1 MDELKI
7 KSSYLKGVLERL
19 VNIVIR
25 KKFPLLTKDKHLV
38 INNVEITNDDE
49 DDYYYY
55 YYDINL
61 SVSVSKGLI
70 TEITMNP
77 FKA

>member
-7 KSSYLKGVLERL
+7 KSNYLKEILGRL
-19 VNIVIR
+19 VNIAIC

-38 INNVEITNDDE
+38 INNVEITNGDDE
-49 DDYYYY
+49 D

-70 TEITMNP
+70 TEIIANS

>member
-7 KSSYLKGVLERL
+7 KSGYLKGVLERL

-38 INNVEITNDDE
+38 INNVEITNNDE
-49 DDYYYY
+49 DDY

-77 FKA
+77 FKE

>member
-7 KSSYLKGVLERL
+7 KSNYLKEILARL
-19 VNIVIR
+19 VNIAIL
-25 KKFPLLTKDKHLV
+25 KKFPFLTKDKHLV
-38 INNVEITNDDE
+38 INNVEITNGDDE
-49 DDYYYY
+49 D

-70 TEITMNP
+70 TEIIANS

>member
-7 KSSYLKGVLERL
+7 KSGYLKGVLERL

-49 DDYYYY
+49 DDYYY
-55 YYDINL
+55 DINL

-77 FKA
+77 FKE

>member
-1 MDELKI
+1 MDELKV
-7 KSSYLKGVLERL
+7 KSDYLKGILGRL
-19 VNIVIR
+19 VNIVIW
-25 KKFPLLTKDKHLV
+25 KKFPFLTEDKHLV
-38 INNVEITNDDE
+38 INNVEISNSDD
-49 DDYYYY
+49 DD

-70 TEITMNP
+70 AEIISGF

>member
-7 KSSYLKGVLERL
+7 KSSYLKEILGRL
-19 VNIVIR
+19 LSIAIR
-25 KKFPLLTKDKHLV
+25 KKFPFLTKDKHIV
-38 INNVEITNDDE
+38 INNVEITNGNDE
-49 DDYYYY
+49 D

-70 TEITMNP
+70 TEIIANS

>member
-7 KSSYLKGVLERL
+7 KSGYLKEILGRL

-38 INNVEITNDDE
+38 INNVEITNGDDK
-49 DDYYYY
+49 D

-70 TEITMNP
+70 TEIIANT

>member
-7 KSSYLKGVLERL
+7 KSNYLKGILERL
-19 VNIVIR
+19 VNTVLR
-25 KKFPLLTKDKHLV
+25 KKFPFLTKDKHLV
-38 INNVEITNDDE
+38 INNVEITNCDE
-49 DDYYYY
+49 DDY

-70 TEITMNP
+70 TEIIANS
-77 FKA
+77 FKG

>member
-7 KSSYLKGVLERL
+7 KSSYLKGVLGRF
-19 VNIVIR
+19 VNIAIW
-25 KKFPLLTKDKHLV
+25 KKFPFLTKDKHLV
-38 INNVEITNDDE
+38 INNVEITNSDDK
-49 DDYYYY
+49 D

-70 TEITMNP
+70 AEIISGF

>member
-7 KSSYLKGVLERL
+7 KSNYLKGILGRL
-19 VNIVIR
+19 VNIVIW
-25 KKFPLLTKDKHLV
+25 KKFPLLTEDKHLV
-38 INNVEITNDDE
+38 INNVEISNSDD
-49 DDYYYY
+49 DD

-70 TEITMNP
+70 AGIITNF

>member
-7 KSSYLKGVLERL
+7 KSGYLNEILERL
-19 VNIVIR
+19 INIVIR

-38 INNVEITNDDE
+38 INNVEITNKDDE
-49 DDYYYY
+49 D

-70 TEITMNP
+70 TEIIANS

>member
-7 KSSYLKGVLERL
+7 KSNYLKGILERL
-19 VNIVIR
+19 VNTVLR
-25 KKFPLLTKDKHLV
+25 KKFPFLTKDKHLV
-38 INNVEITNDDE
+38 INNVEITNCDE
-49 DDYYYY
+49 DDY

-70 TEITMNP
+70 TEIVSGFFNS
-77 FKA
+77 

>member
-7 KSSYLKGVLERL
+7 KSGYLKEILERL
-19 VNIVIR
+19 INIVIR

-38 INNVEITNDDE
+38 INNVEITNKDDE
-49 DDYYYY
+49 D

-70 TEITMNP
+70 TEIISNS

>member
-7 KSSYLKGVLERL
+7 KSSYLKEILGRL
-19 VNIVIR
+19 VNIAIW
-25 KKFPLLTKDKHLV
+25 KKFPFLTKDKHLV
-38 INNVEITNDDE
+38 INNVEITNCDE
-49 DDYYYY
+49 DDY

-70 TEITMNP
+70 AELVNR
-77 FKA
+77 FFNS

>member
-7 KSSYLKGVLERL
+7 KSNYLKEILGRL
-19 VNIVIR
+19 VNIAIR

-38 INNVEITNDDE
+38 INNVEITNGDDE
-49 DDYYYY
+49 D

-70 TEITMNP
+70 TEIIANS

>member
-7 KSSYLKGVLERL
+7 KSSYLKEILGRL
-19 VNIVIR
+19 LNIVIR
-25 KKFPLLTKDKHLV
+25 KKFHFLTKDKHLV
-38 INNVEITNDDE
+38 INNIEITNGNDE
-49 DDYYYY
+49 D

-70 TEITMNP
+70 TEIIANS

>member
-1 MDELKI
+1 MDELKV
-7 KSSYLKGVLERL
+7 KSGYLKGILERF
-19 VNIVIR
+19 VNIVIL

-38 INNVEITNDDE
+38 INNVEISNSDE
-49 DDYYYY
+49 DDY

-77 FKA
+77 FKE

>member
-7 KSSYLKGVLERL
+7 KSNYLKGVLERL

-49 DDYYYY
+49 DDYYY
-55 YYDINL
+55 DINL

-70 TEITMNP
+70 TEITMKP
-77 FKA
+77 FKE

>member
-7 KSSYLKGVLERL
+7 KSNFLKEILGRL
-19 VNIVIR
+19 VNIAIW
-25 KKFPLLTKDKHLV
+25 KKFPVLTEDNHLV
-38 INNVEITNDDE
+38 INNVEITNSDD
-49 DDYYYY
+49 DD

-70 TEITMNP
+70 AEIIANS

>member
-7 KSSYLKGVLERL
+7 KSIYLKGVLERL

-38 INNVEITNDDE
+38 IHNVEITNDDE
-49 DDYYYY
+49 DDY

-77 FKA
+77 FKE

>member
-7 KSSYLKGVLERL
+7 KSSYLKEILGRL
-19 VNIVIR
+19 LNIVIR
-25 KKFPLLTKDKHLV
+25 KKFPFLTKDKHLV
-38 INNVEITNDDE
+38 VNNVEITNGNDE
-49 DDYYYY
+49 D

-61 SVSVSKGLI
+61 SVSVSKGFI
-70 TEITMNP
+70 TEIIANS

>member
-7 KSSYLKGVLERL
+7 KSSYLKEILGIL
-19 VNIVIR
+19 VNIAIW

-38 INNVEITNDDE
+38 INDVEVSNGNE
-49 DDYYYY
+49 DD

-61 SVSVSKGLI
+61 SVSVSKGFI
-70 TEITMNP
+70 TSLVSEFFNS
-77 FKA
+77 

>member
-7 KSSYLKGVLERL
+7 KSGYLKEILGRL
-19 VNIVIR
+19 VNIVIW

-38 INNVEITNDDE
+38 INNVEITNVDDE
-49 DDYYYY
+49 D

-70 TEITMNP
+70 TEIIANSFNT
-77 FKA
+77 

>member
-7 KSSYLKGVLERL
+7 KSGYLKEILERL
-19 VNIVIR
+19 INIVIR

-38 INNVEITNDDE
+38 INNVEITNKDDE
-49 DDYYYY
+49 D

-70 TEITMNP
+70 TEIIANS

>member
-7 KSSYLKGVLERL
+7 KSGYLKGVLERL

-38 INNVEITNDDE
+38 INNVEITNNDE
-49 DDYYYY
+49 DDY

-61 SVSVSKGLI
+61 SVSVSKSLI

-77 FKA
+77 FKE

>member
-1 MDELKI
+1 ME
-7 KSSYLKGVLERL
+7 
-19 VNIVIR
+19 
-25 KKFPLLTKDKHLV
+25 KFPVLTEDKHLV
-38 INNVEITNDDE
+38 INNIEITNGDD
-49 DDYYYY
+49 DD

-70 TEITMNP
+70 GEIIANS